1 MQGVYS
7 QAQPKEI
14 SGVLEVKDVVLGING
29 KGLVAGGA
37 AGVTSVGGAQ
47 RCASHSCFKYL
58 NLYICIYTHIYIIK
72 MHLSKILGGSKESQM
87 CTGRKVWSE

>member
-7 QAQPKEI
+7 QVQPKEI

-37 AGVTSVGGAQ
+37 AGVTSVGGAEAAL
-47 RCASHSCFKYL
+47 C
-58 NLYICIYTHIYIIK
+58 
-72 MHLSKILGGSKESQM
+72 
-87 CTGRKVWSE
+87 